1 MDSSLELN
9 TNTTTERVTLFAD
22 VILPLPLPRPFT
34 YRLPLELNDRARKGC
49 RVVVPFGKKKVL
61 TGIIAN
67 IHDQVPEVYEARY
80 ILELLDEEPQ
90 VNEYQLLLF
99 NWVAE
104 YYCATTGE
112 VMNIALPSG
121 LKLSSESY
129 VQLHPEFN
137 PETNT
142 YPLSD
147 DEDMLVDALSDK
159 QFLSY
164 QNISELFDGSNFYPV
179 IKSLIKKEIVIIF
192 EKVKEKYK
200 PKIIKKIRLAPPHHT
215 REGISH
221 IFQELESKHK
231 QLMVLMKYLQL
242 VPAIEEPERNAAGI
256 EKSELLQQ
264 QDEESETGISPS
276 SLNTLL
282 KNNVLEEFEEAV
294 PRISTDNIPEEFTEV
309 HLTPAQA
316 RAKDS
321 IMQVF
326 EEKNVALLHGVTGS
340 GKTEIYV
347 ELIKEA
353 LSGGSQVLYLLPEIA
368 LTTQIV
374 GRLKK
379 IFGDSMGVYHSKF
392 SDNERVEVWQGVID
406 GRFSFVVGVRSAIML
421 PFDNLGLI
429 VVDEEHET
437 SYKQFDPAPRYNARD
452 LAIVMAKMHHAK
464 VILGSATPAVES
476 YYQAG
481 ENRYGLV
488 NLHTRYAD
496 VQLPE
501 ISLVDIKI
509 ERQRKTM
516 KGNFSSALIDSM
528 RQALLN
534 GEQVIIFQNRRGY
547 SPFVLCEDCAHIPKC
562 TNCDVS
568 LTYHQYN
575 NQLVC
580 HYCGYKEPMVSECPA
595 CGSSKIQS
603 TGYGT
608 ERLEEEIVEFL
619 PEARVQRMDLD
630 TTRKKNSYQQIIDQF
645 AEGELDILV
654 GTQMVSKGLDFDR
667 VSLVGILDA
676 DRMIHFPDFRS
687 YERTFDLITQ
697 VSGRAG
703 RRAKQGKV
711 LIQTNNP
718 QQPIL
723 QKIIEHDYPSFY
735 ASEISEREKYRYPP
749 FVRLIRMVVKHPDK
763 RIVQLAAVELTTRMH
778 HALGKGRVLGPE
790 EPMIG
795 KIRGL
800 YLMQLLIKLERNK
813 INLKKVKEII
823 QEKSAE
829 LTREK
834 TFTKVQVTIDVDPF

>member
-9 TNTTTERVTLFAD
+9 TNPTTERVTLFVD

-34 YRLPLELNDRARKGC
+34 YRLPLELNHRARKGC

-61 TGIIAN
+61 TGIIAH
-67 IHDQVPEVYEARY
+67 IHDKVPEVYEARY
-80 ILELLDEEPQ
+80 VLELLDEEPQ
-90 VNEYQLLLF
+90 VNEYQLQLF

-112 VMNIALPSG
+112 VMNVALPSG

-142 YPLSD
+142 YALSE
-147 DEDMLVDALSDK
+147 DEDMLVDALGDK

-164 QNISELFDGSNFYPV
+164 QNISELFNGSNFYPV
-179 IKSLIKKEIVIIF
+179 IKSLIQKEIVIIF

-200 PKIIKKIRLAPPHHT
+200 PKIVKKIRLAPPHHT
-215 REGISH
+215 QEGISR
-221 IFQELESKHK
+221 IFQELENKHK

-242 VPAIEEPERNAAGI
+242 VPAIQEPERNAAGI

-282 KNNVLEEFEEAV
+282 KNNVLEEFEEVV
-294 PRISTDNIPEEFTEV
+294 PRISTHNIPEEFTEV
-309 HLTPAQA
+309 HLTPAQT

-326 EEKNVALLHGVTGS
+326 EEKDVALLHGVTGS

-452 LAIVMAKMHHAK
+452 LAIVMARMHHAK
-464 VILGSATPAVES
+464 VILGSATPAIES

-481 ENRYGLV
+481 EDRYGLV

-501 ISLVDIKI
+501 IALVDLKI

-516 KGNFSSALIDSM
+516 KGNFSSTLIDAM
-528 RQALLN
+528 RQALLD

-703 RRAKQGKV
+703 RRSKQGKV
-711 LIQTNNP
+711 LIQTNNT

-723 QKIIEHDYPSFY
+723 QKIIDHDYPAFY

-749 FVRLIRMVVKHPDK
+749 FVRLIRVVIKHPDK
-763 RIVQLAAVELTTRMH
+763 RVVQQAAIDLATRLH

-800 YLMQLLIKLERNK
+800 YLMQMLIKLERNK

-823 QEKSAE
+823 QEKSTE
-829 LTREK
+829 LTKEK
-834 TFTKVQVTIDVDPF
+834 TFTKVLVTIDVDPF